1 MFELNLGVTCF
12 DTMFELNLGVTC
24 SDTMFELNL
33 GVACSDTMFELN
45 LGVTCSDTIFGLNLG
60 VTCSGV
66 HVNAYAIVSPK
77 ITWQFIIELTSI
89 PARMLTHVCLRRVYL
104 HNTQLEYPSSV
115 WQNLD
120 SWLTS
125 NATNHVRLS
134 IWRIS
139 TSKIQFDRNNDK
151 THKIDN

>member
-1 MFELNLGVTCF
+1 MVQLYPWRMAHRYENEITTHSFNKTDTIFGLNLGVTCF
-12 DTMFELNLGVTC
+12 DT
-24 SDTMFELNL
+24 
-33 GVACSDTMFELN
+33 
-45 LGVTCSDTIFGLNLG
+45 IFGINLG

-77 ITWQFIIELTSI
+77 ITRQFIIELTSI

-134 IWRIS
+134 RSRIS
-139 TSKIQFDRNNDK
+139 TDYIKDSIWQK
-151 THKIDN
+151 